1 MGGIRAVE
9 AYRGPRVLRQQ
20 RLDARQERPSQPRKS
35 GEPTESLIRRWHPR
49 DFSPR
54 GLHPKPLGPYAQG
67 TPDEGVEGH
76 DDRGEDP
83 DSNRDAGVV
92 ANEPRIRDEGA
103 ETGSG
108 VRSPE
113 GGECLARDEE
123 EPAVAPRQNRV
134 VHEFRDRGW
143 KGKETKSEHS
153 AEAEARRRGLEGH
166 GDGRQRFVDPER
178 HVPSHAREN
187 QEHDREPDPNR
198 AALEPRDEEQEG
210 GREEAQG
217 A

>member
-9 AYRGPRVLRQQ
+9 AYRGPTVLRHD

-76 DDRGEDP
+76 NDRGEDP

-103 ETGSG
+103 EAGSG

-113 GGECLARDEE
+113 GGERLARDEE

-134 VHEFRDRGW
+134 VHEFRDRG
-143 KGKETKSEHS
+143 GESEG
-153 AEAEARRRGLEGH
+153 AKTEPAAKCADRRRGLEVH

-178 HVPSHAREN
+178 
-187 QEHDREPDPNR
+187 Q
-198 AALEPRDEEQEG
+198 
-210 GREEAQG
+210 
-217 A
+217 